1 MVPTIEELRVQCRID
16 SDDVTEDQVLE
27 LYCSAAKRRAEN
39 YINRTLHDNSVPEN
53 DSEGLVISPDI
64 KLALMLAVGFWYE
77 NREAQS
83 VPAGFFSI
91 LEPYRFIPL

>member
-1 MVPTIEELRVQCRID
+1 MVPTIDELRNQCRID
-16 SDDVTEDQVLE
+16 SDDATEDQMLT
-27 LYCSAAKRRAEN
+27 LYCLAAKGRAEN
-39 YINRTLHDNSVPEN
+39 YINRKLYDAAVPEN
-53 DSEGLVISPDI
+53 ESEGLVISPDI

-83 VPAGFFSI
+83 LPSGFFSI

>member
-1 MVPTIEELRVQCRID
+1 MIPTVKELRNQCRID
-16 SDDVTEDQVLE
+16 SDDASEDEVLT
-27 LYCSAAKRRAEN
+27 LYCAAAKRRAEN
-39 YINRTLHDNSVPEN
+39 YINRTLHDDSAPEN

-77 NREAQS
+77 NREAQNL
-83 VPAGFFSI
+83 PTGFFVI

>member
-1 MVPTIEELRVQCRID
+1 MVPTIEELRNQCRID
-16 SDDVTEDQVLE
+16 SDDANEDQMIT
-27 LYCSAAKRRAEN
+27 LYCSAAKGQAEN
-39 YINRTLHDNSVPEN
+39 YINRKLYDDAVPEN
-53 DSEGLVISPDI
+53 ESEGLVISPDI

-83 VPAGFFSI
+83 LPAGFFSI

>member
-1 MVPTIEELRVQCRID
+1 MVPTIEELRIQCRID
-16 SDDVTEDQVLE
+16 SEDATDDQVLE
-27 LYCSAAKRRAEN
+27 LYCLAAKRRAEN
-39 YINRTLHDNSVPEN
+39 YINRTLHDESVPEG

>member
-1 MVPTIEELRVQCRID
+1 MVPTIEELRIQCRID
-16 SDDVTEDQVLE
+16 SDDATEDQVLT
-27 LYCSAAKRRAEN
+27 LYCASARHRAEN
-39 YINRTLHDNSVPEN
+39 YINRTLHDDFVPEN

-83 VPAGFFSI
+83 LPDGFFSM